1 MMRPK
6 QSRFIFLW
14 LFLINCALSVVIP
27 ASNLSAQQQEDVL
40 LKALKDEMSR
50 SMEKLQLKDMEKPYY
65 IEYAVEDAE
74 TFVIKAEFGAIVESD
89 QDRSRVLRVD
99 LRVGSYDL
107 DNSEFAGGSS
117 PYSMIGGRPTQLVL
131 EDDYAALRH
140 DIWLATD
147 GAYKQALEQLA
158 AKRSFIKT
166 KVQPEEIPDFSREE
180 ATKTIVPKR
189 LLKFDRKKW
198 KEALRRLSAIFRE
211 FPVIYDSSISL
222 NVRFSHKYFINSEG
236 TISHQPANLVSLYV
250 RAATQASDGMGL
262 KHFVPYYGISLEHL
276 PSEKEMAASIRK
288 MAEELTAL
296 TSAPVLEKYLGPVL
310 VTGQAASELFAQVLA
325 PQLSGQRPPLME
337 QQQMAAMMI
346 ESKLATR
353 LNRRVLPSF
362 FTVVDDP
369 TQKTYEKHQLIGFYE
384 VDDQGVPARPV
395 TLIERGILKT
405 LLMSRRPSK
414 EISQSNGH
422 GRAMQIGSPSVQIGN
437 LFVQT
442 SEGKSFAELK
452 QELVDLCQDQG
463 LSCGLLIKKFDNPSI
478 TGRDFSLSSFSMGGG
493 PQQEMVTPPILVYKV
508 YVEDGREELVRGV
521 TVAEMS
527 VRMLR
532 DIVAVGKDYYV
543 SNKLTAGGGIMG
555 LFFSYAFRFGE
566 AGAFGIPTTVIAPS
580 VLFEEVEL
588 KKPGGAQ
595 QKPAFLKHPF
605 FKK

>member
-1 MMRPK
+1 MMRPA
-6 QSRFIFLW
+6 QSGLMFLRVF
-14 LFLINCALSVVIP
+14 FLISVLSIFIP
-27 ASNLSAQQQEDVL
+27 ASYLSAQQQEDVL
-40 LKALKDEMSR
+40 FKALKDEMNR

-65 IEYAVEDAE
+65 IEYAVNDAE
-74 TFVIKAEFGAIVESD
+74 TFVIKAAFGAIVHSD
-89 QDRSRVLRVD
+89 HDRGRMLRVG

-107 DNSEFAGGSS
+107 DNSEFAGGRS
-117 PYSMIGGRPTQLVL
+117 PFSMIGGPPAQLVL

-140 DIWLATD
+140 DMWLATD

-180 ATKTIVPKR
+180 AATTIARKR
-189 LLKFDRKKW
+189 LITFDQRKW
-198 KEALRRLSAIFRE
+198 KETLKRLSAIFRE
-211 FPVIYDSSISL
+211 FPVIYDSSINL
-222 NVRFSHKYFINSEG
+222 NVRCSHKYFINSEG
-236 TISHQPANLVSLYV
+236 TVSHQPANLVSLNV

-262 KHFVPYYGISLEHL
+262 KHFVPSFGTSLEQL

-296 TSAPVLEKYLGPVL
+296 TSAPLLENYLGPVL

-337 QQQMAAMMI
+337 QEQMAAMMT
-346 ESKLATR
+346 ESKLAAR

-362 FTVVDDP
+362 FTVIDDP
-369 TQKTYEKHQLIGFYE
+369 TKKTYEKHQLIGSYQ

-395 TLIERGILKT
+395 TLVERGMLKT
-405 LLMSRRPSK
+405 LLMSRRPRK

-422 GRAMQIGSPSVQIGN
+422 GRAMQIGSPTVQIGN
-437 LFVQT
+437 LFVQAI
-442 SEGKSFAELK
+442 EGKSFAELK
-452 QELVDLCQDQG
+452 QELIDLCQDQG
-463 LSCGLLIKKFDNPSI
+463 LSYGLLIKKFDDPSI
-478 TGRDFSLSSFSMGGG
+478 TGREFSISSFSTRRG
-493 PQQEMVTPPILVYKV
+493 PQQEQVTPPILVYKV
-508 YVEDGREELVRGV
+508 SVEDGREELVRGV

-543 SNKLTAGGGIMG
+543 NNKLMAGGGIMG
-555 LFFSYAFRFGE
+555 LFFSYAFRSGE
-566 AGAFGIPTTVIAPS
+566 GGAFGIPTTVIAPS

-588 KKPGGAQ
+588 KKPSGAQ
-595 QKPAFLKHPF
+595 KKPALLKHPF

>member
-1 MMRPK
+1 MMRTK

-14 LFLINCALSVVIP
+14 IFLLSSVLSIVIL
-27 ASNLSAQQQEDVL
+27 ASSLGAQQQEDVL
-40 LKALKDEMSR
+40 LKALKDEMKR
-50 SMEKLQLKDMEKPYY
+50 SMEQLQLKDMEKPYY

-74 TFVIKAEFGAIVESD
+74 TFVVKAVFGAIVESD
-89 QDRSRVLRVD
+89 HDRSRLLRVD

-107 DNSEFAGGSS
+107 DNSEFAGGRS
-117 PYSMIGGRPTQLVL
+117 PYSMIGGRPTLLVL
-131 EDDYAALRH
+131 DDDYAALRH
-140 DIWLATD
+140 DLWLATD

-180 ATKTIVPKR
+180 AIKTIAPKR
-189 LLKFDRKKW
+189 LLTFDQKRW
-198 KEALRRLSAIFRE
+198 KEALRRLSAIFRD

-236 TISHQPANLVSLYV
+236 TVSHQPANLVSLYV

-262 KHFVPYYGISLEHL
+262 KHFVPSYGTSLEQL
-276 PSEKEMAASIRK
+276 PPEKEMAASIRK

-296 TSAPVLEKYLGPVL
+296 TLAPVLEKYLGPVL
-310 VTGQAASELFAQVLA
+310 VTGQAAGELFAQVLA

-337 QQQMAAMMI
+337 QQQMAAMMT
-346 ESKLATR
+346 EGKLASR

-362 FTVVDDP
+362 FTIVDDP
-369 TQKTYEKHQLIGFYE
+369 TQKTYEKHQLIGSYE

-395 TLIERGILKT
+395 TLIERGVLKT

-442 SEGKSFAELK
+442 TEGKSFAELK
-452 QELVDLCQDQG
+452 QELIDLCQDQG
-463 LSCGLLIKKFDNPSI
+463 LSYGLLIKKFDNPSI
-478 TGRDFSLSSFSMGGG
+478 SGREFSLSSFSMRGG

-508 YVEDGREELVRGV
+508 FVEDGREELVRGV

-527 VRMLR
+527 LSMLR

-543 SNKLTAGGGIMG
+543 NNKLTAGGGIMG

-566 AGAFGIPTTVIAPS
+566 AGALGIPTTVIAPS

-595 QKPAFLKHPF
+595 QKPAFLRHPF